1 MLPVVLSPGQES
13 LTVKTSGLVL
23 LALSDIVHVNGNGP
37 SAATG
42 LGMAEASNAPP
53 IIAASAIDLFDI
65 RLQP

>member
-1 MLPVVLSPGQES
+1 MLPVVLFPGHDS
-13 LTVKTSGLVL
+13 LTVTTNGLVL
-23 LALSDIVHVNGNGP
+23 LALSDIVHVNGNEP

-65 RLQP
+65 RPQP

>member
-1 MLPVVLSPGQES
+1 VLPVVLSPGQES